1 MYFGVLRLAP
11 VTLRYILLKPRREHR
26 RSPFSIHHALAS
38 RTLSFPVTAAAMRAA
53 FLKQSEG
60 QRDLV
65 QEKPKAWVAVKLDV
79 YFISSSPVE
88 QR

>member
-1 MYFGVLRLAP
+1 
-11 VTLRYILLKPRREHR
+11 
-26 RSPFSIHHALAS
+26 
-38 RTLSFPVTAAAMRAA
+38 MRAA

-65 QEKPKAWVAVKLDV
+65 QEKPKAWVVVKLDV